1 MFSCSPLFNVSSHLC
16 SIDTP
21 GVINRVSTLFNG
33 SQELIQGF
41 NTFLPVGYRIDV
53 SVDPSNPSTITVT
66 TPQGTMTQNTN
77 EMAIQ
82 TRSATETQ
90 GVSPSGPL
98 LYPTPVPPLT
108 TIASVPGDTLSRSH
122 TPAEVYHIAP
132 ADQVLFDPNTPPGTY
147 PPGQPPPS
155 QASQQQ
161 QNAQVATAAAASF
174 LGSLPGGR
182 QPQPSANSNVAQVDT
197 ENHGQFN
204 HAIQYLNKIKARYN
218 DDQDTYKQF
227 LDILQTYQKEA
238 AYVLFS
244 L

>member
-1 MFSCSPLFNVSSHLC
+1 
-16 SIDTP
+16 
-21 GVINRVSTLFNG
+21 
-33 SQELIQGF
+33 
-41 NTFLPVGYRIDV
+41 
-53 SVDPSNPSTITVT
+53 
-66 TPQGTMTQNTN
+66 MTQNTN

-132 ADQVLFDPNTPPGTY
+132 ADQVLFDRNTPPGTY